1 VRRCP
6 NTCHARRSSRYPNT
20 PAARNAAA
28 LYSLIGIAKLN
39 GVEPEG
45 YLRQVLARIADHP
58 VNRVKELLPW
68 NIGNA

>member
-1 VRRCP
+1 MGKTGQLSSVS
-6 NTCHARRSSRYPNT
+6 TC
-20 PAARNAAA
+20 RNADE
-28 LYSLIGIAKLN
+28 SD